1 MEAHMMKGGPRIAVT
16 VLAVAIVGGLA
27 CQSQTTGGL
36 TASDEAALR
45 QALDIAMKA
54 VNAADPAGLASVYA
68 QDAMFLRSHAPALEG
83 REAIQQWLA
92 TAPPISMKGQVL
104 EIVGSGDLAY
114 LRGTWTMT
122 ISIPGVP
129 APITEHGNLLL
140 IYRKQSDG
148 VWKITREMMNSDVPE
163 PAPAPPPK

>member
-1 MEAHMMKGGPRIAVT
+1 MNGGPSLAVT

-27 CQSQTTGGL
+27 CQSQTTGRL

-45 QALDIAMKA
+45 QALDIEMTA
-54 VNAADPAGLASVYA
+54 VNAADPTGVASVYA
-68 QDAMFLRSHAPALEG
+68 QDAIFLRSHAPALQG

-92 TAPPISMKGQVL
+92 TAPPISMKGQVV

-122 ISIPGVP
+122 ISIPGLP
-129 APITEHGNLLL
+129 APINEHGNMLL
-140 IYRKQSDG
+140 IFRKQSDG
-148 VWKITREMMNSDVPE
+148 VWKITREMLNSDVPEQEPE